1 MNFILEDLI
10 LFFFCYNDVAF
21 GLIPDVEAFDFI
33 VLALLNV
40 LEGKERL
47 LANQTD
53 LFICPYFR

>member
-10 LFFFCYNDVAF
+10 LFFFCDNDVAF